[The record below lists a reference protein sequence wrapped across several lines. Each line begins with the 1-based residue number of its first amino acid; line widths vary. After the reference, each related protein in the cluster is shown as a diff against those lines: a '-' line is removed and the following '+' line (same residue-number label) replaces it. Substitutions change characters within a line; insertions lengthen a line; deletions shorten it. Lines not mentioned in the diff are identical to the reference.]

1 MLESLA
7 KGNESVMRVKAV
19 ETRLRLLGR
28 DAPNSRNERAEGLCG
43 ACASD
48 TPSGDGRWAVCDRQ
62 LLPERRKRRCTLPL
76 SLAGSDAARGGCS
89 EERLPLA
96 AD

>member
-1 MLESLA
+1 M
-7 KGNESVMRVKAV
+7 
-19 ETRLRLLGR
+19 TRSAGTKEPRGFVVLVHPIPRQ
-28 DAPNSRNERAEGLCG
+28 EMV
-43 ACASD
+43 
-48 TPSGDGRWAVCDRQ
+48 RWAVCDWH

-76 SLAGSDAARGGCS
+76 SLAGSDAARGGCL